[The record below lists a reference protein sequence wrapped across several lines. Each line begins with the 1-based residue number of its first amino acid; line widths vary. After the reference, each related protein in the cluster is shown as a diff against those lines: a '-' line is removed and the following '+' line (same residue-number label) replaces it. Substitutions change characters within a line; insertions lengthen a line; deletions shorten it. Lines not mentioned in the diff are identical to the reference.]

1 MAKLVSFLFPS
12 SLLGKYG
19 RRGFGS
25 LRELLRLALCERQ
38 VCFTHFDIKFSKDG
52 IVVHLSGATQNGT
65 GAKKKFLIQNPHGC
79 SGQVYVPK
87 ELLCECIRGKI
98 LASQFFRKVILKK
111 PIAIPSEKFLECLKT
126 FLKGSVHE
134 VEVGDNSVVSLY
146 FPSGKLDE
154 KFKGPD
160 NKFRTLRVFDLRV
173 CDGKIASSVDYDYER
188 FQIPEG
194 MTIEEMME
202 MYQKVF
208 PSKKFQVESYSSGGE
223 TRYLIFTMG
232 LDPGYSGFDIFH
244 FVQKYSII
252 ECEMCY
258 VPFVWKNPI
267 TSCCGEHARCCIRCI
282 NSAIQSAL
290 DNTSAA
296 QLSVRCQF
304 GEGCDKALI
313 DFSDGKV
320 VILSGFKP
328 VLDKDTNSKI
338 NAVALRLKERVDDSL
353 KEARRAEALKELE
366 TYRADREN
374 KNPSIR
380 DNTQICPHCF
390 VIVERTTGCKAM
402 ICACKTPFC
411 IKCGTYNR
419 EKKLCN
425 CPPDRHDPPITLY
438 YFEGRLQSGKD
449 TTPFEIRE
457 DPPSQS

>member
-1 MAKLVSFLFPS
+1 MEKPVSFLFPS

-19 RRGFGS
+19 RQHGFGS
-25 LRELLRLALCERQ
+25 LPELVRLALCDRG
-38 VCFTHFDIKFSKDG
+38 VVFTSFDIKFSKDG
-52 IVVHLSGATQNGT
+52 MVVKLWDATQNGT
-65 GAKKKFLIQNPHGC
+65 GAKTKYLIQNPPGC

-111 PIAIPSEKFLECLKT
+111 PIAISSEKFLESLKT
-126 FLKGSVHE
+126 FLKGSVYE

-173 CDGKIASSVDYDYER
+173 CDGKIASSVDYDYEG

-208 PSKKFQVESYSSGGE
+208 PSKEFQVESYSSGGE

-244 FVQKYSII
+244 FVRRYPIRQCDGCCKEYI
-252 ECEMCY
+252 
-258 VPFVWKNPI
+258 WKKQV
-267 TSCCGEHARCCIRCI
+267 TTCCGGHSKFCIPCI
-282 NSAIQSAL
+282 NRSIQSAL

-328 VLDKDTNSKI
+328 VLNKDTNSKI
-338 NAVALRLKERVDDSL
+338 NAVALRLKETVDDSL
-353 KEARRAEALKELE
+353 KEVRRAEALANLESLRKEAE
-366 TYRADREN
+366 EADPNSDIRGN
-374 KNPSIR
+374 TNFCPKCFASI
-380 DNTQICPHCF
+380 
-390 VIVERTTGCKAM
+390 VRTSGCNAM
-402 ICACKTPFC
+402 ICSACGTPLC
-411 IKCGTYNR
+411 IKCGTY
-419 EKKLCN
+419 
-425 CPPDRHDPPITLY
+425 
-438 YFEGRLQSGKD
+438 D
-449 TTPFEIRE
+449 TTTQHCQCALSITFAYFDHRLPEGLLTTRFEIRE